1 MGKKKG
7 GKKAADDYW
16 DNEFEADEALMQDE
30 LEDDGFNDADL
41 DMTGGKKKKNKGK
54 ALDVLADDTDALMAA
69 EDPTADL
76 DDLLALSGVG
86 GKKKKKQK
94 QKPKPSPAV
103 ASPKPETDDDNE
115 APAPPPT
122 RSSKAVKE
130 PEPAVESPA
139 AAPEP
144 TTAAPKKG
152 GKKKASNISALRK
165 MVEERKAAEEA
176 EKRRKEEERLR
187 LEEQRRIEEEEERAY
202 EEAMRLKREKEQARR
217 EQLKKEGKLLTK
229 AQKEAKRKAE
239 LARERLLASG
249 GVILGLQ
256 QNSEGASTPK
266 PRRSKKEQEAA
277 KAAAALEK
285 LRLEEQAKK
294 EAEEKEESADDDWE
308 NMLNSDSEEEEE
320 EEDATGS
327 KPAAPEP
334 ATSTPTPL
342 PSAKGGRK
350 QAAPPSVPDGGASPE
365 TLDAPESSENL
376 RSPIACILGHVD
388 TGKCFAKGTP
398 IMMHDGTIY
407 AVERIA
413 NGMTVMGDDSIPRV
427 VTGVTQGH
435 GPMFRVRPDPTACS
449 GIAQPFAC
457 NNAHILVLRV
467 PNHPAVHHS
476 SYHGSR
482 GQYSVTYFELVAD
495 AAQSEY
501 DMVYQRLITFTYPSA
516 EFATRTLAEAAV
528 HQAQATL
535 AKQADATLHWQPSVT
550 TFLAASHAVQRAA
563 QMYSPETVQVTAR
576 HGLLKALVTTL
587 LEDAA
592 IATDQ
597 LLADVAWVL
606 GYEWSKCAT
615 VPPLSHA
622 HQGLIDAL
630 PALFARLRQLS
641 AEAVLHLVQWDD
653 LTLVRQPFL
662 AGWLAATAYQRT
674 AHRYSVA
681 TLADLPQA
689 FLTML
694 QASGYIVHQL
704 ASTRYQ
710 VAKAFRDQSMGK
722 QRHPGC
728 TWSFSIEA
736 LGMGDYYGFC
746 VDGNHRFLLGDLTV
760 THNTKLLDRIRQ
772 TNVQGGEAGG
782 ITQQIGAT
790 YFPMDVIKA
799 KTEMLNREGQV
810 EYKVPGLLIIDTP
823 GHESF
828 SNMRS
833 RGSSLCNIAILV
845 VDIMHGLEPQ
855 TKESIELL
863 RARKTPFI
871 VALNK
876 IDRLYGWKPTPDNNF
891 KASFAKQNKNVHR
904 EFQTRVDALITAFAE
919 VGLNAC
925 LHFKNKNFNKYVSLV
940 PTSAISG
947 EGIPDL
953 LFLLVLLTQT
963 RMSKE
968 LMFQSSLSC
977 TVLEVKDVEGMG
989 TTIDVILSN
998 GTLNEGDRIVVSDL
1012 EGEPI
1017 YTTIRALMTPQP
1029 LRELRVKSAY
1039 VHHKSIKAAMG
1050 VKIYAPDLARTVA
1063 GSPLMVIGPNDD
1075 EETVGQA
1082 VTDDVMDI
1090 LEGDELQDKGAT
1102 VYAST
1107 LGSLQALLTH
1117 MNKVEIPVAATGLG
1131 TLHKRG
1137 VMKMQHLAERDK
1149 KDAIILCFDVKVE
1162 REARDYAQEK
1172 GITIYTADII
1182 YHLEDNYKDYQKQ
1195 VLKDLQAELLPDAI
1209 FPCVLRFMPGHTI
1222 KSKNPIIIGVEI
1234 LEGVLRP
1241 DTPVCVI
1248 ERNEHTKESTA
1259 LTLGRITSIE
1269 HENKRVDE
1277 ARRETARNGVAV
1289 KIECAPSETP
1299 KVVGRHLHEGQE
1311 LYSQINRR
1319 SIEVL
1324 KRAFRDDLTKA
1335 EWLLVKKLKNLFNIQ

>member
-16 DNEFEADEALMQDE
+16 DNEFEADQALIQDE

-41 DMTGGKKKKNKGK
+41 DTVGGKKKKKKGK
-54 ALDVLADDTDALMAA
+54 GLDTLADDDALMVA

-94 QKPKPSPAV
+94 QKQKPPSAAP
-103 ASPKPETDDDNE
+103 STPKPETDDDNE
-115 APAPPPT
+115 IPAPKPAKP
-122 RSSKAVKE
+122 SKAAKE
-130 PEPAVESPA
+130 PKPAAELPVTAPEPAA
-139 AAPEP
+139 
-144 TTAAPKKG
+144 AAPKKG
-152 GKKKASNISALRK
+152 GKKKGSNISALRK

-176 EKRRKEEERLR
+176 EKRRQEEERLR

-202 EEAMRLKREKEQARR
+202 EEEMRLKREKDQARR

-229 AQKEAKRKAE
+229 SQKEAKRKAE

-256 QNSEGASTPK
+256 QNSEGVSATRS
-266 PRRSKKEQEAA
+266 RRSKKEQEAA

-285 LRLEEQAKK
+285 LKLEEQARK
-294 EAEEKEESADDDWE
+294 EAEEKEESADEDWE
-308 NMLNSDSEEEEE
+308 NMLNSDSEEEEASPE
-320 EEDATGS
+320 
-327 KPAAPEP
+327 PAAPEP
-334 ATSTPTPL
+334 ATPTPP
-342 PSAKGGRK
+342 PSAKGGK
-350 QAAPPSVPDGGASPE
+350 KAAAQPSVPSNGASA
-365 TLDAPESSENL
+365 DATDPSEDSENL

-398 IMMHDGTIY
+398 IMMHDGSIC
-407 AVERIA
+407 AVEQIA
-413 NGMTVMGDDSIPRV
+413 NGMAVMGDDSSPRL

-435 GPMFRVRPDPTACS
+435 GPMFRICPDSTVYA
-449 GIAQPFAC
+449 GIAKPFAC
-457 NNAHILVLRV
+457 NDAHILVLRV
-467 PNHPAVHHS
+467 PNHPSVHHCS
-476 SYHGSR
+476 LPGSR
-482 GQYSVTYFELVAD
+482 GQYNLTHFELVAD
-495 AAQSEY
+495 AIQSEL
-501 DMVYQRLITFTYPSA
+501 DMVYQRLTTFAYPSA
-516 EFATRTLAEAAV
+516 EFATRARAEAAA
-528 HQAQATL
+528 HQAQSTL
-535 AKQADATLHWQPSVT
+535 GKQMDTTLHWQPSVT
-550 TFLAASHAVQRAA
+550 TFLAASSAVQRAA
-563 QMYSPETVQVTAR
+563 QMYSPETVQVSTY

-587 LEDAA
+587 LGDAA
-592 IATDQ
+592 APTDQ
-597 LLADVAWVL
+597 LVAGVAWVL
-606 GYEWSKCAT
+606 GYRWSKGAT
-615 VPPLSHA
+615 VVPLSQA
-622 HQGLIDAL
+622 HQTLIDAM
-630 PALFARLRQLS
+630 PELFARLRQLS
-641 AEAVLHLVQWDD
+641 AEAVLRLVQWDD

-662 AGWLAATAYQRT
+662 AGWLAATANQRT
-674 AHRYSVA
+674 AHGYSVA
-681 TLADLPQA
+681 TSAELPLAFQM
-689 FLTML
+689 ML
-694 QASGYIVHQL
+694 QASGYAVHQL
-704 ASTRYQ
+704 EITHYQ
-710 VAKAFRDQSMGK
+710 VTEAVRGQRTGK
-722 QRHPGC
+722 QSHPGT
-728 TWSFSIEA
+728 TWSFSVEA

-760 THNTKLLDRIRQ
+760 THNTKLLDRIRR

-863 RARKTPFI
+863 RSRKTPFI

-891 KASFAKQNKNVHR
+891 KSSFAKQSKNVHR
-904 EFQTRVDALITAFAE
+904 EFQTRVDALVTAFAE
-919 VGLNAC
+919 EGLNAC

-1050 VKIYAPDLARTVA
+1050 VKIYAPDLGRTVA
-1063 GSPLMVIGPNDD
+1063 GSPLMVVGPNDD

-1117 MNKVEIPVAATGLG
+1117 MSKVGIPVAATGLG

-1149 KDAIILCFDVKVE
+1149 KDAVILCFDVKVE

-1172 GITIYTADII
+1172 GVTIYTADII

-1241 DTPVCVI
+1241 DTPICVI

-1259 LTLGRITSIE
+1259 LTLGRITSVE

-1289 KIECAPSETP
+1289 KIECAPSDTP

-1324 KRAFRDDLTKA
+1324 KKAFRDDLTKA